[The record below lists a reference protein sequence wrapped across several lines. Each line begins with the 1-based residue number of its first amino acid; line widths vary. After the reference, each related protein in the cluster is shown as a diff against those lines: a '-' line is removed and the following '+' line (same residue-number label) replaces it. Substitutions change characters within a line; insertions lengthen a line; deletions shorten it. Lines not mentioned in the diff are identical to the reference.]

1 LILSK
6 EQKFAHGIFGLLALA
21 FLVAALSGETLGEG
35 GDSTT
40 HYLYARLSWSN
51 EAYFFN
57 HWAKPF
63 FTLVSS
69 PFAQMGMKG
78 MMFFNVC
85 CTLLAAWVAG
95 LTAKQFDIKHW
106 YYTPIL
112 VAAMP
117 LILPVTLSGLT
128 EPLSALM
135 LILSIYYYV
144 KDKWILALVIAS
156 FLPFVRSE
164 GLVILAVF
172 TVLLVFQKK
181 YKLLPWILF
190 GHVVF
195 SLAGWP
201 YYGDVLWVFTKI
213 PYATMN
219 SVYGQ
224 GNWMHFV
231 NQLYFCIGPLSFVG
245 FCLGVIFEL
254 KKWWQQGKQI
264 SLNELFLVYGIAFVF
279 IAAHS
284 AFWALGIF
292 NSMGLNRVLVS
303 IFPLCGIIAMQ
314 GMEGVMALLNP
325 KQYTLWRGIFMVG
338 VLGFPF
344 LNNPA
349 STDFEKSTS
358 LKKDHR
364 FMRDVL
370 APYLKNNYP
379 NNRYYAAEPEFA
391 LFTNRD
397 IFEKDVWIYPGKEL
411 PLKEMIAGDVLIYD
425 SLVMSEERHFDLN
438 QIRLG
443 SDLIED
449 TLFSYENSRGQWINC
464 YIFLKP

>member
-1 LILSK
+1 
-6 EQKFAHGIFGLLALA
+6 
-21 FLVAALSGETLGEG
+21 
-35 GDSTT
+35 
-40 HYLYARLSWSN
+40 
-51 EAYFFN
+51 
-57 HWAKPF
+57 
-63 FTLVSS
+63 
-69 PFAQMGMKG
+69 
-78 MMFFNVC
+78 
-85 CTLLAAWVAG
+85 
-95 LTAKQFDIKHW
+95 
-106 YYTPIL
+106 
-112 VAAMP
+112 
-117 LILPVTLSGLT
+117 
-128 EPLSALM
+128 
-135 LILSIYYYV
+135 
-144 KDKWILALVIAS
+144 
-156 FLPFVRSE
+156 
-164 GLVILAVF
+164 
-172 TVLLVFQKK
+172 
-181 YKLLPWILF
+181 
-190 GHVVF
+190 
-195 SLAGWP
+195 
-201 YYGDVLWVFTKI
+201 
-213 PYATMN
+213 
-219 SVYGQ
+219 
-224 GNWMHFV
+224 
-231 NQLYFCIGPLSFVG
+231 
-245 FCLGVIFEL
+245 
-254 KKWWQQGKQI
+254 
-264 SLNELFLVYGIAFVF
+264 LVYGIAFVF